1 MVGLLKQFLYKPVG
15 KANLK
20 WNEFEEILLDIEN
33 TLNNRSLCYLEDD
46 IQFPFVTPNI
56 LVYGECMYNLGDDIE
71 SVNGDLRKRAK
82 YIKICKN
89 NAWKRW
95 KNEYLKSSREKHN
108 MQSKKQNFPPLSTG
122 DVVII
127 EGPERNRNHWTIG
140 IIDSLII
147 GKDGVSRAAKVQTGK
162 STLERAIQQ
171 LYPLELRCDSNSQN
185 QIKVID
191 EIKGKR
197 KQTPRKATAIVRI
210 RIQDQAQDDSLE
222 A

>member
-1 MVGLLKQFLYKPVG
+1 MEKTEK
-15 KANLK
+15 
-20 WNEFEEILLDIEN
+20 
-33 TLNNRSLCYLEDD
+33 
-46 IQFPFVTPNI
+46 
-56 LVYGECMYNLGDDIE
+56 
-71 SVNGDLRKRAK
+71 
-82 YIKICKN
+82 
-89 NAWKRW
+89 
-95 KNEYLKSSREKHN
+95 EYLKSLREKHN

-127 EGPERNRNHWTIG
+127 EGPERNRNHWTTG
-140 IIDSLII
+140 IVDSLII
-147 GKDGVSRAAKVQTGK
+147 GKDGVTRAAKVQTGK

-197 KQTPRKATAIVRI
+197 KQTPRNTPAIARI
-210 RIQDQAQDDSLE
+210 RIQDQAQNDSLE